1 MLRDLGYPSDVVS
14 PRYGYEVI
22 SAGSLC
28 PTKLCSHGPGVKTLG
43 FQLKDG
49 SSILLGNRVEG
60 LFYLFT
66 LGVIIS
72 GIMVISALNPVHS
85 VL

>member
-1 MLRDLGYPSDVVS
+1 
-14 PRYGYEVI
+14 
-22 SAGSLC
+22 
-28 PTKLCSHGPGVKTLG
+28 
-43 FQLKDG
+43 
-49 SSILLGNRVEG
+49 VEG

>member
-1 MLRDLGYPSDVVS
+1 MG
-14 PRYGYEVI
+14 PR
-22 SAGSLC
+22 

-72 GIMVISALNPVHS
+72 GIMVISALNPCFDLLLLLLVR
-85 VL
+85 LRFLYCLRLNLLL

>member
-1 MLRDLGYPSDVVS
+1 MDPNGIL
-14 PRYGYEVI
+14 
-22 SAGSLC
+22 
-28 PTKLCSHGPGVKTLG
+28 PTKSCSHGPGVKTLG